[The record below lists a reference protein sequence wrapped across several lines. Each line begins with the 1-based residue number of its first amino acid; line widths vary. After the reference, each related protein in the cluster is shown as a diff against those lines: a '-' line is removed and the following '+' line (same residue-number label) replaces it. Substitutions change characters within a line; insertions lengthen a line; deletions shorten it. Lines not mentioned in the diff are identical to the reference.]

1 MTEFNKLTPHTATN
15 ADVKRLLIRELY
27 RGEWE
32 LIERFGW
39 FDRAYPVLRNKNRD
53 IEVRVRTGSVRL
65 HGVRISGFN
74 HCIAKAAKAWVRRHL
89 FSDLSGATCEGNKQ

>member
-1 MTEFNKLTPHTATN
+1 MTEFNKLTPQTATN
-15 ADVKRLLIRELY
+15 DDVKRLLIRELY

-32 LIERFGW
+32 LVERDGW
-39 FDRAYPVLRNKNRD
+39 FRDYPVLVNKNRD

-89 FSDLSGATCEGNKQ
+89 FSDLSGATCEGKR

>member
-1 MTEFNKLTPHTATN
+1 MTDFNKLTPHNATV
-15 ADVKRLLIRELY
+15 ADLKRLLIRELMH
-27 RGEWE
+27 GEWQ
-32 LIERFGW
+32 LAERTGW
-39 FDRAYPVLRNKNRD
+39 LREYPVLVNTKRP

-89 FSDLSGATCEGNKQ
+89 FVDLSGAIER

>member
-32 LIERFGW
+32 LVERDGW
-39 FDRAYPVLRNKNRD
+39 LRDYPVLVNKNRD

-89 FSDLSGATCEGNKQ
+89 FSDLSGATCEGKR

>member
-27 RGEWE
+27 RGQWE
-32 LIERFGW
+32 LVERDGW
-39 FDRAYPVLRNKNRD
+39 LRDYPVLVNKNRD

-89 FSDLSGATCEGNKQ
+89 FSDLSGATCEGNR